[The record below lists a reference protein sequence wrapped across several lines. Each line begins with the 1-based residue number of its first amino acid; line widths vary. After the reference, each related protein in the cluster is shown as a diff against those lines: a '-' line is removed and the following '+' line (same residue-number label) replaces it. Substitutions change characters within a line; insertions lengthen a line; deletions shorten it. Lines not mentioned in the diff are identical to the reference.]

1 MWYSLPAGFVYNGR
15 IPSKGAIFYGEKHQF
30 NFPQDYKRIQHSKN
44 ENTQCL
50 TRLKPLHIIGNGS
63 KRQERMA
70 AQGALR
76 LQEKLDQIKKQLH
89 AEQFKLTPQ
98 REATLRVLLENEE
111 SHLSAEEIFML
122 VKQKAPDIG
131 LATVYRTL
139 DLLCELKIIEKLNF
153 GDGVARYEF
162 RSDDHPHHHHHLIC
176 LKCGS
181 LSEIEDLL
189 DDLEARVERDHDFKI
204 VDHRVT
210 SWDTVPTAVSK
221 CDEQVVQ
228 PLPDLHFFAR
238 KILRGLKELADAA

>member
-1 MWYSLPAGFVYNGR
+1 M
-15 IPSKGAIFYGEKHQF
+15 
-30 NFPQDYKRIQHSKN
+30 
-44 ENTQCL
+44 
-50 TRLKPLHIIGNGS
+50 
-63 KRQERMA
+63 
-70 AQGALR
+70 
-76 LQEKLDQIKKQLH
+76 QEKLDQIKKQLH

-210 SWDTVPTAVSK
+210 LLGYCAN
-221 CDEQVVQ
+221 C
-228 PLPDLHFFAR
+228 R
-238 KILRGLKELADAA
+238 